1 MPASDGG
8 PTKGGCTMPKLL
20 LVDDERDLLDALR
33 TLFILEGYEVEA
45 KEAADEALASLL
57 ASPKNKPD
65 LIISDVIMP
74 RMSGVEFLE
83 KLRQHPDYTRVPFLF
98 VSATV
103 VPEEEAQ
110 IARIRT
116 VRFLRKP
123 FVVEDLCDLV
133 REMVEA
139 RG

>member
-1 MPASDGG
+1 
-8 PTKGGCTMPKLL
+8 MPKLL